1 MQAVI
6 MAAGQSTRTAPLT
19 LTRPKPLLPV
29 MNTPLMERQLNALAG
44 IADEAVLVVG
54 YRGDMIRERFG
65 DAYKDMRLQY
75 VEQREQRGTGH
86 AVLQTADV
94 IRGPFLV
101 LNGDDL
107 YDPADL
113 ARLAE
118 QEYGALART
127 AEDPRRF
134 GVYEIDDNNRVI
146 TLEEK
151 PEQPKSNL
159 INIGAYKFT
168 PKVFEILQTVAP
180 SPRGEI
186 EVTDAVQALAKT
198 ETFYV
203 VHSEGYYLSIG
214 YPWHLLEANIYWL
227 EHFLVPDIQVDIPPL
242 ASVSGPVH
250 IGTGT
255 IIRPGVVIDGP
266 AYIGNNCILGPNCW
280 IRPYTVLGDGCRVGQ
295 ASEIKASVFFE
306 NAAAPHQNYIGDSI
320 IGANTN
326 LACGTTTAN
335 LRHDGKNVRT
345 PIRGELVDTGRKK
358 LGAIIGDNV
367 HTGIN
372 TSIYPGRKIWPSL
385 TTLPGS
391 TIRFDLDEKPTTRP

>member
-29 MNTPLMERQLNALAG
+29 MNAPLMERQLESLAG
-44 IADEAVLVVG
+44 IADEAVIVIG

-86 AVLQTADV
+86 AILQTAEV
-94 IRGPFLV
+94 IQGPFLA

-113 ARLAE
+113 ARLAK
-118 QEYGALART
+118 QEYGALARE
-127 AEDPRRF
+127 ADDPRRF
-134 GVYEIDDNNRVI
+134 GVYEIDENNRVI

-159 INIGAYKFT
+159 INIGAYKFS
-168 PKVFEILQTVAP
+168 PKVFDVLKEVAP

-186 EVTDAVQALAKT
+186 EVTDAVQMLA
-198 ETFYV
+198 ETDAFYA

-214 YPWHLLEANIYWL
+214 YPWHLLEANAYWL
-227 EHFLVPDIQVDIPPL
+227 EHFLVPNIQVDISPL
-242 ASVSGPVH
+242 AAVRGNVH
-250 IGTGT
+250 IGKGT
-255 IIRPGVVIDGP
+255 VIQPGVVIDGP
-266 AYIGNNCILGPNCW
+266 AYIGDNCILGPNCW

-295 ASEIKASVFFE
+295 ASEIKASVLFE
-306 NAAAPHQNYIGDSI
+306 GAAAPHQNYVGDSI
-320 IGANTN
+320 IGAHAN
-326 LACGTTTAN
+326 LGCGTCTAN
-335 LRHDGKNVRT
+335 LRHDNQNIRT
-345 PIRGELVDTGRKK
+345 PIRGEFVDTGRKK

-372 TSIYPGRKIWPSL
+372 TSIYPGRKIGPGK
-385 TTLPGS
+385 TTHPGS
-391 TIRFDLDEKPTTRP
+391 AVRFDLME

>member
-29 MNTPLMERQLNALAG
+29 MNAPLMERQLDALAG
-44 IADEAVLVVG
+44 IADEAVIVIG

-65 DAYKDMRLQY
+65 NAYRGMRLQY

-113 ARLAE
+113 KRLAE
-118 QEYGALART
+118 QEYGALARQ

-159 INIGAYKFT
+159 INIGAYKFS
-168 PKVFEILQTVAP
+168 PKVFDILKNVPP

-186 EVTDAVQALAKT
+186 EVTDAVQALAET
-198 ETFYV
+198 EVFYV

-227 EHFLVPDIQVDIPPL
+227 EHFLVPDIQGEVSPL
-242 ASVSGPVH
+242 ASVTGPVY
-250 IGTGT
+250 IGAGT
-255 IIRPGVVIDGP
+255 IVKPGAVIEGP
-266 AYIGNNCILGPNCW
+266 VYIGNNCTIGPNCH
-280 IRPYTVLGDGCRVGQ
+280 IRLYSVLGDGCRIGQ
-295 ASEIKASVFFE
+295 ASEIKTSVLFE
-306 NAAAPHQNYIGDSI
+306 NAAAPHRNYAGDSI

-326 LACGTTTAN
+326 LGCGTTTAN
-335 LRHDGKNVRT
+335 LRHDGKNIRT
-345 PIRGELVDTGRKK
+345 LIRGEMVDTGRRK

-372 TSIYPGRKIWPSL
+372 TSIYPGRKIWPGL

-391 TIRFDLDEKPTTRP
+391 VVRLDLTE

>member
-29 MNTPLMERQLNALAG
+29 MNTPLMERQLDALAG
-44 IADEAVLVVG
+44 IVDEAVIVIG
-54 YRGDMIRERFG
+54 YRGDMIREWFG
-65 DAYKDMRLQY
+65 DAFKDMRLQY
-75 VEQREQRGTGH
+75 VEQQEQRGTGH
-86 AVLQTADV
+86 AVLKTAKV
-94 IRGPFLV
+94 IHGAFLV

-118 QEYGALART
+118 QEYGALARE
-127 AEDPRRF
+127 AEDPHRF

-151 PEQPKSNL
+151 PEHPKSNL

-168 PKVFEILQTVAP
+168 PKVFDVLKNVAP

-186 EVTDAVQALAKT
+186 EVTDAVQTLAET
-198 ETFYV
+198 EAFYV

-214 YPWHLLEANIYWL
+214 YPWHLLEANMYWL
-227 EHFLVPDIQVDIPPL
+227 EHFLVPDIQGEVSPL
-242 ASVSGPVH
+242 ASVTGPVF
-250 IGTGT
+250 IGAGT
-255 IIRPGVVIDGP
+255 VVKPGAVIEGP
-266 AYIGNNCILGPNCW
+266 AFIGSNCILGPNCW
-280 IRPYTVLGDGCRVGQ
+280 IRSYTVLGDGCRVGQ

-306 NAAAPHQNYIGDSI
+306 NAAAPHQNYVGDSI
-320 IGANTN
+320 IGSGAN
-326 LACGTTTAN
+326 LGCGTTTAN

-345 PIRGELVDTGRKK
+345 MVRGALVDTGRKK

-372 TSIYPGRKIWPSL
+372 TSIYPGRKIWPGL

-391 TIRFDLDEKPTTRP
+391 VVRLDLTE